1 MAGLFVQKDL
11 APAMMEGVVLE
22 RDKEILE
29 DIIQTGDF
37 IYRKMLRI
45 DLERDRGTVLK
56 SDSEGWQP
64 GEGSITGQL
73 ARFALDGAV
82 HQEDVERFVTF
93 TRLDQLRRIAT
104 GEQKGSSMIYR
115 RKTDGGFRWNLM
127 EVVSDCGE
135 EARFVILCVKDVE
148 DLFREGVE
156 REGLTARDREMIRSL
171 EDRTYIISS
180 LSSLFFSTYYVN
192 LEQDTFR
199 AVNQLSRVGDVLGDE
214 VNYTAALNI
223 YANHF
228 IHEADREEYLHIMS
242 RQNLRE
248 TLRWWQPC
256 VAMEYRKLSEKPGS
270 GSNSQSWVRASAVLA
285 RAGDD
290 SQPETAVY
298 VAQDISEGRKYR

>member
-1 MAGLFVQKDL
+1 M
-11 APAMMEGVVLE
+11 E

-29 DIIQTGDF
+29 DIIQVGGCM
-37 IYRKMLRI
+37 YRKILRI
-45 DLERDRGTVLK
+45 DLERDRGVLLK

-82 HQEDVERFVTF
+82 HQGDAERFVTF
-93 TRLDQLRRIAT
+93 TRLDQLRRMAA
-104 GEQKGSSMIYR
+104 GEQKSSSMIYR
-115 RKTDGGFRWNLM
+115 RKAGGGFRWNLM

-135 EARFVILCVKDVE
+135 ESRFVTLCVKDVE

-156 REGLTARDREMIRSL
+156 REGLTAQDREMIRSL
-171 EDRTYIISS
+171 EDRTYIIGS
-180 LSSLFFSTYYVN
+180 LSSLFFCTYYIN

-242 RQNLRE
+242 LQNLQN

-256 VAMEYRKLSEKPGS
+256 VAMEYRKQSEESGN
-270 GSNSQSWVRASAVLA
+270 GSNAQNWVRASAVLA